1 MAFINKNNV
10 SELGYRI
17 QTLIRKHNEDS
28 SDYRIYSLKDL
39 ATAFYDLQLVH
50 VNTRENFND
59 PQRDRNNAIS
69 SIEKK
74 IERHVNSGIITDKS
88 GEYIMAYVRFF
99 DCSADYL
106 LGLTPVISKDIQIR
120 RICERTGLSE
130 KSVLNLIENAPARGD
145 NDVFSYTGW
154 WSDLLSSDLFERLP
168 RIWMTL
174 SANYHE
180 LYLLEAKIQAI
191 DDAMEKMTD
200 IDPVCREQTLA
211 KEFTLKYWEPKVE
224 GALEGSRHKL
234 LNELNSFLENKAM
247 DTAKQ
252 GSVSMYEQTYNE
264 ELKVWKA
271 IREQLD
277 LDSFT

>member
-1 MAFINKNNV
+1 MAFMNKKHV
-10 SELGYRI
+10 SELGDRI
-17 QTLIRKHNEDS
+17 QTLIRKHNEGS
-28 SDYRIYSLKDL
+28 SDCWINSLKDL

-74 IERHVNSGIITDKS
+74 IERHINSGIITDKS
-88 GEYIMAYVRFF
+88 GEYILAYVRFF
-99 DCSADYL
+99 NCSADYL
-106 LGLTPVISKDIQIR
+106 LGLTPIMSSDMQIR

-130 KSVLNLIENAPARGD
+130 KSVINLIENAPAKGD
-145 NDVFSYTGW
+145 KDVFSYTQW

-168 RIWMTL
+168 RIWMIL

-191 DDAMEKMTD
+191 GDAMKKMPD
-200 IDPVCREQTLA
+200 LDPVYKGQVTA
-211 KEFTLKYWEPKVE
+211 KEFTLRHWSPKIR
-224 GALEGSRHKL
+224 GALEGSRHEL
-234 LNELNSFLENKAM
+234 LNELNSFLEEKAM
-247 DTAKQ
+247 NTAKH

-264 ELKVWKA
+264 ELKEWKA
-271 IREQLD
+271 IREQLK
-277 LDSFT
+277 LDSST